1 MAKLKSGEGLAVTGN
16 AAILAIIH
24 TIYGAFISYLFYY
37 LFDEFNDTWKRR
49 SDIYKLAD
57 AAMEIMLIA
66 TFGYWASELTEYIPS
81 FFPTSRSH
89 ELNVDR
95 WVSGIF
101 FVIALF
107 LFLDELTEKLKY
119 LQNYYFESVFS
130 KLLPP
135 YGSLIDM
142 NLSYTPITE
151 EDKNQAKEEGKKVTT
166 GSSHAIDRAHIA
178 HGK

>member
-24 TIYGAFISYLFYY
+24 TVYGAFISYLFYY
-37 LFDEFNDTWKRR
+37 LFDEFNDNWKRR
-49 SDIYKLAD
+49 SDFYKLAD
-57 AAMEIMLIA
+57 VSMEIMLIA

-81 FFPTSRSH
+81 VFPTSKAH

-119 LQNYYFESVFS
+119 LQNYYFETIFS
-130 KLLPP
+130 NIFPA

-151 EDKNQAKEEGKKVTT
+151 EDKKKAESKTEPKSKIVTA
-166 GSSHAIDRAHIA
+166 SAHAIHAE
-178 HGK
+178 

>member
-1 MAKLKSGEGLAVTGN
+1 MGKLKSGEALAVTGN
-16 AAILAIIH
+16 AAVLAIIH
-24 TIYGAFISYLFYY
+24 TVYGAFISYLFYY
-37 LFDEFNDTWKRR
+37 LFDEFDEDWKNR
-49 SDIYKLAD
+49 SEFYKLAD
-57 AAMEIMLIA
+57 SAMEIMLIA
-66 TFGYWASELTEYIPS
+66 VFGYWASEFTEYIPT

-119 LQNYYFESVFS
+119 LQNYYFENLFS
-130 KLLPP
+130 KIFPG

-151 EDKNQAKEEGKKVTT
+151 NDKKKAKEAEESKTKVVT
-166 GSSHAIDRAHIA
+166 GSAHAAHA
-178 HGK
+178 E